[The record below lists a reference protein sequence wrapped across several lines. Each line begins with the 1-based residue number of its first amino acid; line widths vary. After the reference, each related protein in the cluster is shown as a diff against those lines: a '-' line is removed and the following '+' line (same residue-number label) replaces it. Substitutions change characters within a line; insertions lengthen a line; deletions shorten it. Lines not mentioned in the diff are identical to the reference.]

1 MADIQAGRRYAQ
13 AVFDIAREN
22 GTMSQWRSDLD
33 DVATV
38 LAESQAAPVFADE
51 RRPVEDRQ
59 ALAARILDV
68 SPLALNLAKVLIAK
82 GRAVDARAV
91 ADAFN
96 RMADEA
102 EGIAHAVVTT
112 AVELTPAEVD
122 DIARQLGEQLSAK
135 VSVTTQVDPSIV
147 GGIVVRVGDRI
158 IDGSVRTRLRQLRRE
173 LVGAR

>member
-82 GRAVDARAV
+82 AAPS
-91 ADAFN
+91 
-96 RMADEA
+96 
-102 EGIAHAVVTT
+102 
-112 AVELTPAEVD
+112 TPAPLPMRSTGWPTRPR
-122 DIARQLGEQLSAK
+122 ASPM
-135 VSVTTQVDPSIV
+135 PS
-147 GGIVVRVGDRI
+147 
-158 IDGSVRTRLRQLRRE
+158 
-173 LVGAR
+173 